1 MLKTLAACLLTVM
14 LLAPAVVRAQA
25 VPSTCLAV
33 AESLPGATY
42 ARFKPDRSSIDA
54 APRLA
59 ALNDS
64 VTITYVAHSTYLIE
78 SPQGIVAA
86 TDFSGY
92 AGGAMPDIVTMNKA
106 HSSHNTPYPDP
117 GIAHVLHGWNSDGPG
132 PARHALTVGDM
143 YVRNVTTDIRS
154 YAGAME
160 HDGNSIFIFEV
171 AGLCI
176 GHLGHL
182 HHALTDTHY
191 AQIGRLDV
199 LMVPVDGGY
208 TLSQEGMGETA
219 KRLRAQIV
227 LPMHRFA
234 GPIERFLDRLPDFAV
249 ERRTY
254 AEPHGLDPHPA
265 GAADGDRAEGR
276 LSLTSTRDWRGSAR
290 AAPVPP
296 ERERGR
302 HRAHRPA

>member
-1 MLKTLAACLLTVM
+1 MLKTVAAILFAAA
-14 LLAPAVVRAQA
+14 LLAPVAARAQP

-33 AESLPGATY
+33 AESLPGAIY
-42 ARFKPDRSSIDA
+42 ADFSADRAGRDV

-59 ALNDS
+59 ALNDT

-78 SPQGIVAA
+78 SPAGVVAA
-86 TDFSGY
+86 TDFAGY
-92 AGGAMPDIVTMNKA
+92 ASGALPDIVTMNKA

-117 GIAHVLHGWNSDGPG
+117 AIANVLRGWNPDGPG

-143 YVRNVTTDIRS
+143 YVRNVTTDIRSFGGS

-182 HHALTDTHY
+182 HHALTNSHY

-208 TLSQEGMGETA
+208 TLSQGGMGETA

-249 ERRTY
+249 ERRAT
-254 AEPHGLDPHPA
+254 P
-265 GAADGDRAEGR
+265 
-276 LSLTSTRDWRGSAR
+276 SLTVSVRTL
-290 AAPVPP
+290 P
-296 ERERGR
+296 ERPTVIVLKGV
-302 HRAHRPA
+302 